1 VLYCTVLDPIFR
13 NGCCLSTTKVM
24 ATMIV
29 NNYHCRNIDAHYM
42 SEKRQAVAYL
52 FATGAKALV
61 IMAQRAKHINNN
73 CNDIYN
79 DVFHGPNTEAK
90 LKIEIINE
98 EKIRNIKRKICENK
112 PIEVIKYSRKGQTRN
127 ILLKIKHNK
136 SQILFVWK
144 SKSMLGLK
152 FKKNFSVDKNK
163 HIEKWMLTSND
174 DDGDNSYNED
184 YNHEN
189 DDYNNDP
196 GNNDQNKYR
205 DDIDNDKTSN
215 DILSLSPMVSD
226 TKNMDNNSI
235 NRNNQY
241 KHQQQ
246 HHQHHHQQQYSN
258 CINDDNMILPFLRF
272 ENNKRILDI
281 QFMDF
286 CEMKACLELIVNN
299 PSVTVRTSVMN

>member
-1 VLYCTVLDPIFR
+1 MIFR
-13 NGCCLSTTKVM
+13 NGCLSTTTVKFM
-24 ATMIV
+24 ASMIV
-29 NNYHCRNIDAHYM
+29 DNYHCRHIDAHYM

-73 CNDIYN
+73 CDENYN

-144 SKSMLGLK
+144 SKTILGLK

-174 DDGDNSYNED
+174 DDGDNNNNED
-184 YNHEN
+184 NNHEN
-189 DDYNNDP
+189 DDYYNDP

-205 DDIDNDKTSN
+205 DDIDNDKTTN
-215 DILSLSPMVSD
+215 DILSLSPIVSN
-226 TKNMDNNSI
+226 TKNIDNNCI
-235 NRNNQY
+235 NGNNQY
-241 KHQQQ
+241 KHQQ
-246 HHQHHHQQQYSN
+246 HSN

-299 PSVTVRTSVMN
+299 PSVTVRNS